1 MNTREQLI
9 KARLGLLA
17 LALEQKNITRACRL
31 AGVSRSHFYDIKR
44 AYDTLGRDGLAP
56 RTRRK
61 PRMPNQTPP
70 DLEQQILAMTELYP
84 TGSYL
89 RLTEQFKRAGV
100 QVTPGMIRYVWQ
112 RNGLSTRGARLQW
125 MKRREGGNGANGV
138 VRTGRL
144 PQRPKGQPTQLGK
157 RFNSVSMGS
166 ATPVSKDLQLS

>member
-9 KARLGLLA
+9 RARLGLLA
-17 LALEQKNITRACRL
+17 LALEQKNITRACKL

-70 DLEQQILAMTELYP
+70 DLEQEILAMTAQYP

-89 RLTEQFKRAGV
+89 RLAEQFKREGIR
-100 QVTPGMIRYVWQ
+100 VTPGMVRYVWQ
-112 RNGLSTRGARLQW
+112 RNGLSTRISRLQW
-125 MKRREGGNGANGV
+125 MRQRESGNGANGV
-138 VRTGRL
+138 LRAGRL
-144 PQRPKGQPTQLGK
+144 RQRLKGQPTQLEK
-157 RFNSVSMGS
+157 RLNSISMGS